1 MCGRSNPSV
10 SRAGLGREG
19 QGPGRAFEGDSVL
32 RPSVSL
38 LVLVLACATQPQAPA
53 PGRSTATGSFR
64 LVPREGVTP
73 GGSSGSP
80 YADRSLRDVEFVDYA
95 HPGFAVVYLD
105 GRRAPGGYGELAIR
119 ASKLRTRLEPS
130 ELAVGA
136 GGTLRV
142 RNETE
147 APHVLS
153 FPSAGR
159 VQKLLPG
166 EALEL
171 PLASPGA
178 QALFLLDVPGSE
190 ATVFA
195 APGPFAVVASDGH
208 WEIRDV
214 EPGRVRLIAWHAR
227 FPPTSHWLDLAADG
241 VAQVDLEVG
250 VGQRTEA
257 SDEPD

>member
-1 MCGRSNPSV
+1 V
-10 SRAGLGREG
+10 
-19 QGPGRAFEGDSVL
+19 F
-32 RPSVSL
+32 RPSIAL
-38 LVLVLACATQPQAPA
+38 LVVVLACATQSHVPA
-53 PGRSTATGSFR
+53 PGRSTAFGSFR

-73 GGSSGSP
+73 GGPSGSP
-80 YADRSLRDVEFVDYA
+80 YADRSLRNVEFVDYA

-105 GRRAPGGYGELAIR
+105 GSTAPGGSAELAIR

-130 ELAVGA
+130 ELAAGV

-142 RNETE
+142 RNETD

-153 FPSAGR
+153 FPSAGH
-159 VQKLLPG
+159 VQELLPG

-171 PLASPGA
+171 PLATPGV
-178 QALFLLDVPGSE
+178 QAMFLLDVPGSE

-195 APGPFAVVASDGH
+195 APGPFDVVTSDGR

-214 EPGRVRLIAWHAR
+214 EPGRVRLVGWHAR
-227 FPPTSHWLDLAADG
+227 FPPTFRWLDLAAGG
-241 VAQVDLEVG
+241 VAQLDLEVG

-257 SDEPD
+257 SDEPN

>member
-1 MCGRSNPSV
+1 M
-10 SRAGLGREG
+10 
-19 QGPGRAFEGDSVL
+19 L
-32 RPSVSL
+32 RPSVTL
-38 LVLVLACATQPQAPA
+38 LALVLSCATQPHAPA
-53 PGRSTATGSFR
+53 PGRSTAFGSFR

-73 GGSSGSP
+73 GGSGGSP

-105 GRRAPGGYGELAIR
+105 GREAPGGTAELAIR

-136 GGTLRV
+136 GGALRV

-166 EALEL
+166 ESLEL
-171 PLASPGA
+171 PLAATGT

-195 APGPFAVVASDGH
+195 APGPFAVVGSDGQ

-214 EPGRVRLIAWHAR
+214 EPGRVRVIGWHAR
-227 FPPTSHWLDLAADG
+227 FPPTFRWLELAPDG
-241 VAQVDLEVG
+241 VTHLDLEVG
-250 VGQRTEA
+250 VGHPAET
-257 SDEPD
+257 SDETD

>member
-1 MCGRSNPSV
+1 MR
-10 SRAGLGREG
+10 
-19 QGPGRAFEGDSVL
+19 
-32 RPSVSL
+32 RPSVVL
-38 LVLVLACATQPQAPA
+38 LVLLLACATQSHVPA
-53 PGRSTATGSFR
+53 PGRSTASGSFR

-73 GGSSGSP
+73 GGSGGSP

-105 GRRAPGGYGELAIR
+105 GREAPGGTAELAIR

-142 RNETE
+142 RNESG

-166 EALEL
+166 ETLEL
-171 PLASPGA
+171 PLASPGTKE
-178 QALFLLDVPGSE
+178 LFLLDVPGSE
-190 ATVFA
+190 ATLFA

-214 EPGRVRLIAWHAR
+214 EPGRVRVNAWHVR
-227 FPPTSHWLDLAADG
+227 FPPTSRLLDLVPDG
-241 VAQVDLEVG
+241 VAHLDLEVG
-250 VGQRTEA
+250 VGHPAEV
-257 SDEPD
+257 PDGAE